1 MTHEAIVSIDP
12 TSGAEV
18 ERVTEATTPER
29 LAEICQAAAEA
40 FAEISGHDR
49 AFRVRLLRS
58 VAGALEARR
67 ADIVDLGIRE
77 TGLHRTRLEGELA
90 RTVYQARLFADVV
103 EEGSYLEATIDHA
116 GDTPMG
122 PGPDLRRMLVPTG
135 PVAVFGAS
143 NFPLAFSVPGG
154 DTVSAL
160 AAGCPVIVKAHSSH
174 PALSQLTHEVLTTA
188 AAATGAAAGTIG
200 IVYGQEAG
208 ALLVQHPAITAVGFT
223 GSLGGGKALMR
234 LIEQRETPIPFFGEL
249 ASLNPIVITE
259 AALTA
264 RGEELAKGLVASVT
278 GSGGQLCTKPGLVLV
293 PHGPAG
299 DAFVATASTLM
310 SSTPATVLLNERIRD
325 SYDSISAGLE
335 QHPGV
340 QVLAEGGEPTG
351 AGFAVTPRLLTIEA
365 SVLAEAQVGECF
377 GPTTLIAR
385 YDRGQLQGALKTLP
399 ASLTATIH
407 AEPSDDLEPLVD
419 VLLPKAGRLLF
430 DGFPTGVLVSWAQ
443 QHGGPWPA
451 TNTQHTSVGTS
462 AIRRFLRPVTWQSA
476 PEKMLPVELR
486 DSFTGIPRRVDGQL
500 VLPDE
505 GDRR

>member
-12 TSGAEV
+12 TTGAEV
-18 ERVTEATTPER
+18 ERVAEATSPER
-29 LAEICQAAAEA
+29 LADICQAAAEA
-40 FAEISGHDR
+40 FAHISGRDR
-49 AFRVRLLRS
+49 SFRVRLLHS
-58 VAGALEARR
+58 VADALEARR

-77 TGLHRTRLEGELA
+77 TGLPRTRLEGELT

-122 PGPDLRRMLVPTG
+122 PGPDLRRMLVATG
-135 PVAVFGAS
+135 PVAVFGAG

-160 AAGCPVIVKAHSSH
+160 AAGCPVVVKAHSSH
-174 PALSQLTHEVLTTA
+174 PALSRLTHDILAQA
-188 AAATGAAAGTIG
+188 AAEVEAPTGTIG
-200 IVYGQEAG
+200 IVYGQKAG

-223 GSLGGGKALMR
+223 GSLSGGKALMR

-249 ASLNPIVITE
+249 ASLNPIVVTE
-259 AALTA
+259 AAVTT
-264 RGEELAKGLVASVT
+264 RGEKLAEGLVASVT

-299 DAFVATASTLM
+299 DAFVATTGTLM
-310 SSTPATVLLNERIRD
+310 SCAPAAVLLNERIRD
-325 SYDSISAGLE
+325 SYVEISAGLE
-335 QHPGV
+335 KNPGV
-340 QVLAEGGEPTG
+340 RVLAQGGDPAG
-351 AGFAVTPRLLTIEA
+351 AGFAVSPRLLTVEA
-365 SVLAEAQVGECF
+365 STLAETTVSECF
-377 GPTTLIAR
+377 GPTALIVR
-385 YDRGQLQGALKTLP
+385 YDPDHLQEALETLP

-407 AEPSDDLEPLVD
+407 GEPSDDLEPLVTA
-419 VLLPKAGRLLF
+419 LLPKAGRLLF

-443 QHGGPWPA
+443 HHGGPWPA

-476 PEKMLPVELR
+476 PEKVLPVELHA
-486 DSFTGIPRRVDGQL
+486 SFTGIPRRVNGHL
-500 VLPDE
+500 IVSGE
-505 GDRR
+505 AGRR